1 MDLGWWVVRV
11 MARHSPIGDVGGD
24 YGDVGEEIYGMV
36 VIYGVEIGQSPKRCA
51 CSMVECMQD
60 ICLATIKLHVAWQR
74 TRFQST
80 LVYIHLVLTFT

>member
-36 VIYGVEIGQSPKRCA
+36 VIYGGGDRAKSEEV
-51 CSMVECMQD
+51 CMFYG
-60 ICLATIKLHVAWQR
+60 LATIKLHVAWQR